1 MSTTATRRQP
11 TKRKLTIDEMIA
23 QEVAAFDRRALEIIK
38 EMSQPK
44 KSNKPSK
51 TPK

>member
-1 MSTTATRRQP
+1 MSTTITKRRP

-23 QEVAAFDRRALEIIK
+23 QEVAAFDRRAQEIIK
-38 EMSQPK
+38 EMSQSK
-44 KSNKPSK
+44 KTVRPPK